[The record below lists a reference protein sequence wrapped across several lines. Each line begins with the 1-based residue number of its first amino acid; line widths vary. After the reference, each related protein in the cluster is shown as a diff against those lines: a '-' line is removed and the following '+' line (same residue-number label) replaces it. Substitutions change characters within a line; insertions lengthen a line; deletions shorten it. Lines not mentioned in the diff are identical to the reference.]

1 MFDIKQYSK
10 TERYKAYQ
18 KEYREKHKVSYKE
31 KRKLSYHTRIDY
43 YKQLYQDK
51 KQYFQQYREQHRQYY
66 KEYYQRYRKSNPDYY
81 SVEAKQKR
89 ALLRNDILDK
99 IKTKP
104 KKTKNIKPVDF
115 DIPDKISIRI

>member
-18 KEYREKHKVSYKE
+18 KAYREKHKKTYKE

-89 ALLRNDILDK
+89 ALLRNDILNN

-104 KKTKNIKPVDF
+104 KKPKKQLDNNFV
-115 DIPDKISIRI
+115 IPDKISIII

>member
-1 MFDIKQYSK
+1 MYDYKEYCK
-10 TERYKAYQ
+10 TDKYKAYQ
-18 KEYREKHKVSYKE
+18 KAYREKHKTTYKE
-31 KRKLSYHTRIDY
+31 KRKLSYHARIDY

-51 KQYFQQYREQHRQYY
+51 KEYFQQYRNQHRQYY